1 MKKINIGLM
10 GCTLNN
16 PNLGCAALTFSLLT
30 VLEKIAQKKNI
41 EVKYCFFCEEASSD
55 EIKKI
60 ADELEIEK
68 ERIELSG
75 VLTWE
80 FYSIYSALR
89 TVRWIPRTY
98 MAIKEL
104 KKCNFIIDLTQ
115 GDSFTDIY
123 GEKRFYRLSA
133 NKRLVELIGTKLILG
148 PQTYG
153 PFEDR
158 KIKRYVKKIIER
170 ANIVIAR
177 DEKSKIFL
185 EEFCDKN
192 ILVATDLAFRL
203 PYIQKKEE
211 ENSSIIKIGI
221 NPSGLLC
228 KKKTDGSEFDTI
240 LAMDFD
246 DYLLKLINW
255 LKEKGNYEIHLIP
268 HVGNEA
274 IDAFPDIENVIY
286 HKQFSSPIQAKSLIS
301 NMDIFLGARMH
312 ATIAAFSSG
321 VATIPLAYS
330 RKFAGLFENIG
341 YNYTIDLQK
350 LDESQALDITKQY
363 IEEYKKIK
371 QEIPSCMNV
380 VNEKYKV
387 IENTFWD
394 LL

>member
-1 MKKINIGLM
+1 MKRINIGLM

-41 EVKYCFFCEEASSD
+41 EITYCFFCEEASND
-55 EIKKI
+55 DLKKI
-60 ADELEIEK
+60 ADELEIEQD
-68 ERIELSG
+68 RIVLSG
-75 VLTWE
+75 ILTWE

-89 TVRWIPRTY
+89 TVRWLPRTY
-98 MAIKEL
+98 RAL
-104 KKCNFIIDLTQ
+104 KKLKECKFIIDLTQ

-123 GEKRFYRLSA
+123 GKKRFYRLSA
-133 NKRLVELIGTKLILG
+133 NKKLVELMGIKLILG

-158 KIKRYVKKIIER
+158 KIKKYAKKIIER
-170 ANIVIAR
+170 AHIVIAR
-177 DEKSKIFL
+177 DEKSKVFL
-185 EEFCDKN
+185 EKFCDKH

-211 ENSSIIKIGI
+211 KKSDIIKIGI

-240 LAMDFD
+240 LAMNFD

-255 LKEKGNYEIHLIP
+255 LKEKGDYEIHLIP

-286 HKQFSSPIQAKSLIS
+286 YEQFSSPIQAKSIIS
-301 NMDIFLGARMH
+301 EMDIFLGARMH
-312 ATIAAFSSG
+312 ATIAAFSTG

-350 LDESQALDITKQY
+350 MNENQALDITKQY
-363 IEEYKKIK
+363 IGEYKKIK
-371 QEIPSCMNV
+371 QEIPKCMNV
-380 VNEKYKV
+380 VNEKYKI

-394 LL
+394 LF